1 MFALFPLQGKQT
13 AIAAIDTNEDEQK
26 AKGMD
31 TSEKPQPNTLREGD
45 EDGNKGDTGSAE
57 QRLDEFASGHY
68 IVGGIE
74 YIYKNGDPSIR
85 QRLYLLRREWP
96 IRVNTV

>member
-1 MFALFPLQGKQT
+1 MQ
-13 AIAAIDTNEDEQK
+13 EQK

-31 TSEKPQPNTLREGD
+31 TSEKAQPNTLREGD
-45 EDGNKGDTGSAE
+45 EDGNKGETGTAE

-74 YIYKNGDPSIR
+74 YIYKDGDPSIR
-85 QRLYLLRREWP
+85 QKLTLLRREWP